1 MISSEIIRRK
11 RKLEAFEGFIKQLLQ
26 DSPFLSA
33 AQIYDRLKEHFP
45 ELSEVSECTV
55 YNTVRLVRDR
65 EGLPKVQECGRQMS
79 KAPDCEYGEKA
90 QVDFGEKVL
99 RTDLARFKV
108 HAIATKSIRALDWLH
123 IYDLFLIS
131 QFTSQSLRQ
140 ACVVKPTCNG
150 FLCGTLTPA
159 DEVVIEVAFC
169 FRT

>member
-1 MISSEIIRRK
+1 M
-11 RKLEAFEGFIKQLLQ
+11 
-26 DSPFLSA
+26 
-33 AQIYDRLKEHFP
+33 
-45 ELSEVSECTV
+45 T
-55 YNTVRLVRDR
+55 
-65 EGLPKVQECGRQMS
+65 KV
-79 KAPDCEYGEKA
+79 PDCEYGEKA

-108 HAIATKSIRALDWLH
+108 HGIATKSIRALDWLH
-123 IYDLFLIS
+123 IYDLFLRS

-159 DEVVIEVAFC
+159 DEVVIKGTFC